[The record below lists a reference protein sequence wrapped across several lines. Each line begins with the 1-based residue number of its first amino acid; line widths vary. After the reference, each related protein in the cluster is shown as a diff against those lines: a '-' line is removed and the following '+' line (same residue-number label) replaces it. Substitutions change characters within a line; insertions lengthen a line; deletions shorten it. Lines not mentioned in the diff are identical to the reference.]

1 MPENPSED
9 EKPVEPLFQI
19 EPEPKQDPGVVLFEL
34 RPDPPGAPRPR
45 VDSRVGLSLVPN
57 LFEKTPDPD
66 PTVPTSKSR
75 RRAKPATLSR
85 TGSQPRLKP
94 REPQTPEAR
103 RALEIAE
110 MYAVKQPLCSKQRV
124 ADAVET
130 AIRVGAW
137 TDGEIVAAVERL
149 VDSPYGV
156 TENTLRIQLG
166 KTKQPER
173 VVDPVIHQAIDT
185 ALEHLGRLDSEQM
198 TVAERTLAAALRS
211 VCVAVAHIG
220 TELAKEN

>member
-1 MPENPSED
+1 MTENPSEG
-9 EKPVEPLFQI
+9 EKPIEPLFQI
-19 EPEPKQDPGVVLFEL
+19 EPEPEPDPSMVLFEL
-34 RPDPPGAPRPR
+34 RPGPPSVLRPR

-66 PTVPTSKSR
+66 PTVPMAKPR
-75 RRAKPATLSR
+75 KRAKPATLSR

-130 AIRVGAW
+130 AIRVGPW

-185 ALEHLGRLDSEQM
+185 ALEHLGRLDSETM
-198 TVAERTLAAALRS
+198 TETEKMLAAAMRQI
-211 VCVAVAHIG
+211 CIAVMHKA
-220 TELAKEN
+220 TNPSKES